1 MSAHVRTYDRATSA
15 VFFRTRDQFGGLSN
29 MAAGYPLLVNNI
41 PIRTSEALYQS
52 MRLPTLP
59 EAQQKVFDEP
69 SPIGA
74 KICSRKFLEHTR
86 ADWERIKIKV
96 MLWSLRIKLLQNRE
110 KFGEVLLSTDEL
122 PIVEQSSK
130 DEFWGAKVTP
140 DGTLVG
146 MNVLGRLLV
155 QLREEFK
162 AGSDHKA
169 VEPLDVPEFLLLGEP
184 VRAVGDFG

>member
-1 MSAHVRTYDRATSA
+1 
-15 VFFRTRDQFGGLSN
+15 